1 MIELKKAVSRGI
13 SLFNQPQ
20 APPESEPSK
29 LELHRPA
36 PLNLQ
41 SPILSGEMGEESGS
55 VSRPTTLSSLQ
66 SEQIRQNPLL
76 HPLPSNIGSDSAHTD
91 SHEPVAVLPLSLPH
105 A

>member
-13 SLFNQPQ
+13 SLFNQQPQ
-20 APPESEPSK
+20 TPLESEPSK
-29 LELHRPA
+29 MELHRPA

-41 SPILSGEMGEESGS
+41 SPILSGEMGEEPGS
-55 VSRPTTLSSLQ
+55 VSRPTTLSTLQ

-76 HPLPSNIGSDSAHTD
+76 HPLPSNIGSDSVHN
-91 SHEPVAVLPLSLPH
+91 SHEPVAVVLLSLSH